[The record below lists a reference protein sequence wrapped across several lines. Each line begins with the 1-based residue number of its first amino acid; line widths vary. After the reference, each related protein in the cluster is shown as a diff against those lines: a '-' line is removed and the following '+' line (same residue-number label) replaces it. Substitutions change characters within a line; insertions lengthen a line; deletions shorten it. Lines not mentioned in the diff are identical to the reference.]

1 MTWEIATP
9 LSHKKFRVVHG
20 NMLRPWHTSATTVNR
35 VVVMS
40 EYDDPVPDSEPTP
53 SCSLT
58 PEQVVSLAS
67 LKSQFSHI
75 LTDNPGCTTV
85 LEMSIDTGDALPFQ
99 SYPYR
104 LPVQLVQP
112 VKDALDLLLSKGII
126 EPCSGPWSSP
136 MLPVK
141 KRDGSVRICIDFR
154 RLMP

>member
-1 MTWEIATP
+1 M
-9 LSHKKFRVVHG
+9 
-20 NMLRPWHTSATTVNR
+20 
-35 VVVMS
+35 
-40 EYDDPVPDSEPTP
+40 PDSEPTP
-53 SCSLT
+53 CSLT
-58 PEQVVSLAS
+58 PEQVESLAS

-85 LEMSIDTGDALPFQ
+85 LEMSIDTGEAPPFQ

-112 VKDALDLLLSKGII
+112 VKYALDLLLSKGII

-141 KRDGSVRICIDFR
+141 KRDGSVRICIDYR
-154 RLMP
+154 CLNA

>member
-1 MTWEIATP
+1 
-9 LSHKKFRVVHG
+9 
-20 NMLRPWHTSATTVNR
+20 
-35 VVVMS
+35 MS
-40 EYDDPVPDSEPTP
+40 EYYNPVPDSERT
-53 SCSLT
+53 SSHGLT
-58 PEQVVSLAS
+58 LEQVEILAS

-85 LEMSIDTGDALPFQ
+85 LEMSIDTGEAPPFQ

-126 EPCSGPWSSP
+126 ELCSGPWSSL

-141 KRDGSVRICIDFR
+141 KQDASVRILDI
-154 RLMP
+154 LMP